1 MQRIVEAHG
10 SASTFQLDILCV
22 RRTAVRL
29 NKNGGVIELTRR
41 NHNLVIPTEE
51 GSPQEARQRLTAFL
65 CGASCGDSS
74 FLGMTNCT
82 KLDYK
87 NKFMNKNILQKTT
100 IILALLLLAAC
111 ATKSKNARIV
121 EDFNKDWNFKIG
133 DYPTAIQ
140 SDFNASDWRA
150 LQLPHDWSIEGAFDK
165 DSKTKQAQ
173 GFLPAGMGWY
183 RKTFTIPQD
192 WENKTVSVEFDGV
205 FKNSEVFINGHSLG
219 IRPNGYISF
228 SYELSK
234 YLKFGEQNIIA
245 VKVDNSA
252 QPNSRWYTGS
262 GIYRNVRLVASDKL
276 HVAEWGTFVTT
287 PEISKEKASVHLEV
301 EVNNASETE
310 KEFRMVSSILNE
322 NNVEVAKAESTEK
335 ISPNAT
341 LKKAQNF
348 TLKNPILWDTEN
360 PYLYKIVTK
369 IYEKSTLVDSYETP
383 LGVRYFNFDAEKG
396 FSLNGKPMKI
406 LGVCLHH
413 DNGALGA
420 VENIHAVRR
429 KLTLLKEMGTNAIRM
444 SHNPHSLEMMQLCD
458 EMGFIVQDEAFDVW
472 KKKKV
477 TNDYHK
483 DWDAWHKKDL
493 EDFIKRDRNHPSVMM
508 WSIGNEI
515 REQFDSTGIA
525 ITRELAQI
533 VKSLDTTR
541 PVTSA
546 LTENVIEKNFIYQSG
561 ALDLLGFNYKHEDYK
576 DFPTRFKGQK
586 IIASESVSA
595 LETRGHYDFPAD
607 GVKAWPTKHGAAFD
621 GNADWTVS
629 AFDQVKSYW
638 GATHEENWKTIKK
651 QDFMAG
657 TFIWTGFDYIGEPDP
672 YPYPARSSYFGIVDL
687 AGLPKDVYYMY
698 QSEWTTKP
706 VLHIF
711 PHWNWKEGQEVD
723 VWAYYNNAD
732 EVELFL
738 NGKSLGK
745 KAKQNDDLHV
755 SWRVKFE
762 PGTLKAISRKDG
774 KVVLEKEIHTAGE
787 ASKIDLKADKS
798 TLKNDTYDLVYVTV
812 SIVDKD
818 GNLLPN
824 ANDLINFEVTGGGK
838 LVGVDNGY
846 QANLDSFKANS
857 CKLFNGK
864 CIAIIQSNGKKENI
878 QLKATTGNG
887 IPVVTLDVKVN

>member
-1 MQRIVEAHG
+1 MAKKH
-10 SASTFQLDILCV
+10 
-22 RRTAVRL
+22 
-29 NKNGGVIELTRR
+29 
-41 NHNLVIPTEE
+41 
-51 GSPQEARQRLTAFL
+51 
-65 CGASCGDSS
+65 
-74 FLGMTNCT
+74 
-82 KLDYK
+82 
-87 NKFMNKNILQKTT
+87 KNIFQKIAIALT
-100 IILALLLLAAC
+100 ILLSTASFAQ
-111 ATKSKNARIV
+111 AKKNRIV
-121 EDFNKDWNFKIG
+121 EDFNKNWNFKLG
-133 DYPTAIQ
+133 DYPQAINANFSTA
-140 SDFNASDWRA
+140 DWRT

-173 GFLPAGMGWY
+173 GFLPAGKGWY
-183 RKTFTIPQD
+183 RKTFTVPAN
-192 WENKTVSVEFDGV
+192 WKNKAVSVEFDGV

-219 IRPNGYISF
+219 MRPNGYISF
-228 SYELSK
+228 AYELSRF
-234 YLKFGEQNIIA
+234 LNFGKQNIIA
-245 VKVDNSA
+245 VKVDNDA

-262 GIYRNVRLVASDKL
+262 GIYRNVRLVASEKL
-276 HVAEWGTFVTT
+276 HVAKWGTYVTT
-287 PEISKEKASVHLEV
+287 PEVSKDKATIHLEV
-301 EVNNASETE
+301 DIDNQNASA
-310 KEFRMVSSILNE
+310 KEFRLVTSIVNAD
-322 NNVEVAKAESTEK
+322 NVEVANTTSIEK
-335 ISPNAT
+335 IGAKTSE
-341 LKKAQNF
+341 KKIHNLALNQP
-348 TLKNPILWDTEN
+348 KLWNTEN
-360 PYLYKIVTK
+360 PYLYKVVTK
-369 IYEKSTLVDSYETP
+369 IYEKSKLIDNYETP
-383 LGVRYFNFDAEKG
+383 LGFRYFDFDAEKG
-396 FSLNGKPMKI
+396 FSLNGVPTKI

-420 VENIHAVRR
+420 VENIHALRR

-444 SHNPHSLEMMQLCD
+444 AHNPHSLEMMKLCD
-458 EMGFIVQDEAFDVW
+458 EMGFIVQDEFTDVW

-483 DWDAWHKKDL
+483 DWDAWHKQDL
-493 EDFIKRDRNHPSVMM
+493 EDFIKRDRNYPSVMM

-533 VKSLDTTR
+533 VKSLDKTR

-576 DFPTRFKGQK
+576 DFPVKFKGQK
-586 IIASESVSA
+586 ILASESVSA
-595 LETRGHYDFPAD
+595 LQTRGHYDFPD
-607 GVKAWPTKHGAAFD
+607 GIKAWPTKHGAPFD

-629 AFDQVKSYW
+629 AYDQVKSYW

-657 TFIWTGFDYIGEPDP
+657 TFIWTGVDYIGEPDP
-672 YPYPARSSYFGIVDL
+672 YPYPARSSYFGIIDL

-698 QSEWTTKP
+698 QSEWAKKP

-711 PHWNWKEGQEVD
+711 PHWNWQKDQEVD

-745 KAKQNDDLHV
+745 KSKQNDDLHI
-755 SWRVKFE
+755 SWRVKYE

-774 KVVLEKEIHTAGE
+774 KVVLEKEIHTAGA
-787 ASKIDLKADKS
+787 ASKIDLKVNKS
-798 TLKNDTYDLVYVTV
+798 VIKNDTYDLVYVTV

-818 GNLLPN
+818 GNLVPN
-824 ANDLINFEVTGGGK
+824 SDHKIDFEVTGGGK

-878 QLKATTGNG
+878 QLTASAVHGMSSTV
-887 IPVVTLDVKVN
+887 IVKVE

>member
-1 MQRIVEAHG
+1 MIKH
-10 SASTFQLDILCV
+10 
-22 RRTAVRL
+22 
-29 NKNGGVIELTRR
+29 
-41 NHNLVIPTEE
+41 
-51 GSPQEARQRLTAFL
+51 
-65 CGASCGDSS
+65 
-74 FLGMTNCT
+74 
-82 KLDYK
+82 
-87 NKFMNKNILQKTT
+87 KNILQKIT
-100 IILALLLLAAC
+100 IALALLL
-111 ATKSKNARIV
+111 TTTSFSQGKKARII
-121 EDFNKDWNFKIG
+121 EDFNKNWNFKLG
-133 DYPTAIQ
+133 DHPEAINPNF
-140 SDFNASDWRA
+140 DAKDWRT

-173 GFLPAGMGWY
+173 GFLPAGKGWY
-183 RKTFTIPQD
+183 RKAFTVPASFKS
-192 WENKTVSVEFDGV
+192 KTIWIEFDGV

-228 SYELSK
+228 SYDLSEF
-234 YLKFGEQNIIA
+234 LNFGQPNIIA
-245 VKVDNSA
+245 VKVDNDA

-262 GIYRNVRLVASDKL
+262 GIYRNVRLVIAEKL
-276 HVAEWGTFVTT
+276 HVDEWGTFVTT

-301 EVNNASETE
+301 KIKNASENQ
-310 KEFRMVSSILNE
+310 KEFKLVSSILDKKND
-322 NNVEVAKAESTEK
+322 EVAKVESIEK
-335 ISPNAT
+335 IASNSSST
-341 LKKAQNF
+341 TTQNF
-348 TLKNPILWDTEN
+348 TLKKPILWDTEN

-369 IYEKSTLVDSYETP
+369 IYEKETLVDNYETP
-383 LGVRYFNFDAEKG
+383 LGIRFFDFDAEKG
-396 FSLNGKPMKI
+396 FSLNGKPTKI

-420 VENIHAVRR
+420 VENIHAVKR
-429 KLTLLKEMGTNAIRM
+429 KLVLMKEMGVNAIRM

-477 TNDYHK
+477 THDYHK

-525 ITRELAQI
+525 ITKELAKI
-533 VKSLDTTR
+533 VKSLDITR

-607 GVKAWPTKHGAAFD
+607 GIKAWPPKHGAPFE

-687 AGLPKDVYYMY
+687 AGFPKDVYYMY

-711 PHWNWKEGQEVD
+711 PHWNWKSGQEVD

-745 KAKQNDDLHV
+745 KSKQNDDLHI

-762 PGTLKAISRKDG
+762 PGTLKAISRKNG

-787 ASKIDLKADKS
+787 AFKIDLAADKKVI
-798 TLKNDTYDLVYVTV
+798 KNDTYDLVYITV
-812 SIVDKD
+812 SITDKD
-818 GNLLPN
+818 RNLLPT
-824 ANDLINFEVTGGGK
+824 ANDLINFEVSGGGK

-846 QANLDSFKANS
+846 QANLDSFKSNS

-864 CIAIIQSNGKKENI
+864 CIAIIQSIGKRQTI
-878 QLKATTGNG
+878 QIKASTGSL
-887 IPVVTLDVKVN
+887 PVSTIEVKVD

>member
-1 MQRIVEAHG
+1 MK
-10 SASTFQLDILCV
+10 S
-22 RRTAVRL
+22 
-29 NKNGGVIELTRR
+29 
-41 NHNLVIPTEE
+41 
-51 GSPQEARQRLTAFL
+51 
-65 CGASCGDSS
+65 
-74 FLGMTNCT
+74 
-82 KLDYK
+82 Y
-87 NKFMNKNILQKTT
+87 KNILQK
-100 IILALLLLAAC
+100 IGIVLVLLLSTAC
-111 ATKSKNARIV
+111 FAQAKKARIV
-121 EDFNKDWNFKIG
+121 EDFNKNWNFKLG
-133 DYPTAIQ
+133 DYPKAINANFSTA
-140 SDFNASDWRA
+140 DWRA
-150 LQLPHDWSIEGAFDK
+150 LQLPHDWSIEGAFNK
-165 DSKTKQAQ
+165 DNPTKQAQ
-173 GFLPAGMGWY
+173 GFLPAGKGWY
-183 RKTFTIPQD
+183 RKIFTVPAN
-192 WENKTVSVEFDGV
+192 WKNKAVSVEFDGV

-228 SYELSK
+228 SYELSQ
-234 YLKFGEQNIIA
+234 YLHFGKQNIIA
-245 VKVDNSA
+245 VKVDNDA

-262 GIYRNVRLVASDKL
+262 GIYRNVRLVASEKL
-276 HVAEWGTFVTT
+276 HVAKWGTYVTA
-287 PEISKEKASVHLEV
+287 PEVSAAKATVRLEV
-301 EVNNASETE
+301 SIDNENASA
-310 KEFRMVSSILNE
+310 KEFKLVTSILNAD
-322 NNVEVAKAESTEK
+322 NVEVANTTSTEK
-335 ISPNAT
+335 IGAKTSA
-341 LKKAQNF
+341 KKIHNLTVNQP
-348 TLKNPILWDTEN
+348 KLWDTEN
-360 PYLYKIVTK
+360 PNLYKVVTK
-369 IYEKSTLVDSYETP
+369 IYENSKLIDNYETP
-383 LGVRYFNFDAEKG
+383 LGFRYFNFDSEKG
-396 FSLNGKPMKI
+396 FSLNGKPTKI

-429 KLTLLKEMGTNAIRM
+429 KLKLLKEMGCNAIRM

-483 DWDAWHKKDL
+483 DWDAWHKQDL
-493 EDFIKRDRNHPSVMM
+493 EDFIKRDRNHPSVIM

-525 ITRELAQI
+525 ITRELAKI

-576 DFPTRFKGQK
+576 DFPERFKGQK
-586 IIASESVSA
+586 ILASESVSA
-595 LETRGHYDFPAD
+595 LETRGHYDFPD
-607 GVKAWPTKHGAAFD
+607 GIKAWPTKYGASFD
-621 GNADWTVS
+621 GNKDWTVS
-629 AFDQVKSYW
+629 AYDQVKSYW

-672 YPYPARSSYFGIVDL
+672 YPYPARSSYFGIIDL

-711 PHWNWKEGQEVD
+711 PHWNWTAGQEVD

-738 NGKSLGK
+738 NGESLGK
-745 KAKQNDDLHV
+745 KAKQNDDLHI

-774 KVVLEKEIHTAGE
+774 KVVLEKEIHTAGT
-787 ASKIDLKADKS
+787 ASKIDLKADKN
-798 TLKNDTYDLVYVTV
+798 TIKNDTYDLVYVTV
-812 SIVDKD
+812 SVVDKD
-818 GNLLPN
+818 GNLSPN
-824 ANDLINFEVTGGGK
+824 ANDLIQFEVTGGGK

-846 QANLDSFKANS
+846 QAGLDSFKANS
-857 CKLFNGK
+857 CKVYNGK
-864 CIAIIQSNGKKENI
+864 CIAIIQSNGKKQNI
-878 QLKATTGNG
+878 QLKASTGNR
-887 IPVVTLDVKVN
+887 IAPSTIDVKVE

>member
-1 MQRIVEAHG
+1 
-10 SASTFQLDILCV
+10 
-22 RRTAVRL
+22 
-29 NKNGGVIELTRR
+29 
-41 NHNLVIPTEE
+41 
-51 GSPQEARQRLTAFL
+51 
-65 CGASCGDSS
+65 
-74 FLGMTNCT
+74 
-82 KLDYK
+82 
-87 NKFMNKNILQKTT
+87 MNKNILKNTAIALAILLTT
-100 IILALLLLAAC
+100 TSFAQG
-111 ATKSKNARIV
+111 KKARII
-121 EDFNKDWNFKIG
+121 EDFNKNWNFKLG
-133 DYPTAIQ
+133 DHPDAIQ
-140 SDFNASDWRA
+140 ANFSTADWRT

-173 GFLPAGMGWY
+173 GFLPAGKGWY
-183 RKTFTIPQD
+183 RKRFTVPASFKS
-192 WENKTVSVEFDGV
+192 KTISVEFDGV

-228 SYELSK
+228 SYDLSAF
-234 YLKFGEQNIIA
+234 LNFGQPNIIA
-245 VKVDNSA
+245 VKVDNDA

-262 GIYRNVRLVASDKL
+262 GIYRNVRLVIAEKL

-287 PEISKEKASVHLEV
+287 PEIYKEKALVHLEV
-301 EVNNASETE
+301 EVKNDSDRE
-310 KEFRMVSSILNE
+310 KEFILVSTIFDK
-322 NNVEVAKAESTEK
+322 NNDDVAEVQATGK
-335 ISPNAT
+335 IAANSSSKKIQDFT
-341 LKKAQNF
+341 LKKP
-348 TLKNPILWDTEN
+348 KLWDTEN
-360 PYLYKIVTK
+360 PYLYKIITK
-369 IYEKSTLVDSYETP
+369 IYEKETLVDNYETP
-383 LGVRYFNFDAEKG
+383 LGVRFFDFDAEKG
-396 FSLNGKPMKI
+396 FSLNGKPTKI

-420 VENIHAVRR
+420 VENIHALKR
-429 KLTLLKEMGTNAIRM
+429 KLVLMKEMGVNAIRM

-525 ITRELAQI
+525 ITKELAKI
-533 VKSLDTTR
+533 VKSLDITR

-586 IIASESVSA
+586 TIASESVSA

-607 GVKAWPTKHGAAFD
+607 GIKAWPPKHGAPFD

-687 AGLPKDVYYMY
+687 AGFPKDVYYMY

-711 PHWNWKEGQEVD
+711 PHWNWKAGQEVD

-745 KAKQNDDLHV
+745 KSKQNDDLHI

-762 PGTLKAISRKDG
+762 SGTLKAISRKNG
-774 KVVLEKEIHTAGE
+774 KVVLEKEIHTAGD
-787 ASKIDLKADKS
+787 AAKIDLKADKQVI
-798 TLKNDTYDLVYVTV
+798 KNDGYDLVYVTV
-812 SIVDKD
+812 SITDAV
-818 GNLLPN
+818 GNSLPT
-824 ANDLINFEVTGGGK
+824 ANDLINFEVSGGGK

-864 CIAIIQSNGKKENI
+864 CIAIIQSTGKRETIKI
-878 QLKATTGNG
+878 KASTGNG
-887 IPVVTLDVKVN
+887 IPVSVLDVKVD

>member
-1 MQRIVEAHG
+1 MVQ
-10 SASTFQLDILCV
+10 
-22 RRTAVRL
+22 
-29 NKNGGVIELTRR
+29 NKNFAL
-41 NHNLVIPTEE
+41 L
-51 GSPQEARQRLTAFL
+51 RL
-65 CGASCGDSS
+65 CER
-74 FLGMTNCT
+74 
-82 KLDYK
+82 K
-87 NKFMNKNILQKTT
+87 NKNMVKKITLAFAILFSVSVSVFAQKQ
-100 IILALLLLAAC
+100 
-111 ATKSKNARIV
+111 ARIV
-121 EDFNKDWNFKIG
+121 EDFNKNWNFKLG
-133 DYPTAIQ
+133 DFPEAVNAN
-140 SDFNASDWRA
+140 FNASDWRT
-150 LQLPHDWSIEGAFDK
+150 LQLPHDWSIESAFDK
-165 DSKTKQAQ
+165 DAKTKQAQ
-173 GFLPAGMGWY
+173 GFLPAGKGWY
-183 RKTFTIPQD
+183 RKVFTIPAN
-192 WENKTVSVEFDGV
+192 WKNKTVSIEFDGV
-205 FKNSEVFINGHSLG
+205 FKNSEVFINGKSFG

-228 SYELSK
+228 GYDLTQH
-234 YLKFGEQNIIA
+234 LNFGKSNVIA
-245 VKVDNSA
+245 VKVDNDS

-276 HVAEWGTFVTT
+276 HVGKWGTFVTT
-287 PEISKEKASVHLEV
+287 TEVTADKSKVHFEV
-301 EVNNASETE
+301 TIDNDNASA
-310 KEFRMVSSILNE
+310 KEFKLVTSIVNAD
-322 NNVEVAKAESTEK
+322 NKEVANFTSTEK
-335 ISPNAT
+335 IGAKTSGKKVHDLEVKQPKLWSP
-341 LKKAQNF
+341 
-348 TLKNPILWDTEN
+348 ES
-360 PYLYKIVTK
+360 PYLYKVITK
-369 IYEKSTLVDSYETP
+369 VYEKLKLVDNYETP
-383 LGVRYFNFDAEKG
+383 LGFRFFNFDSEKG
-396 FSLNGKPMKI
+396 FSLNGVPTKI

-429 KLTLLKEMGTNAIRM
+429 KLALMKEMGANAIRM

-525 ITRELAQI
+525 ITRELAKI

-541 PVTSA
+541 SVTSA

-576 DFPTRFKGQK
+576 DFPTKFKGQK
-586 IIASESVSA
+586 ILASESVSA
-595 LETRGHYDFPAD
+595 LETRGHYDQSD
-607 GVKAWPTKHGAAFD
+607 VIKAWPTKHGAPFD
-621 GNADWTVS
+621 GNSDWTVS
-629 AFDQVKSYW
+629 AYDQVKSYW
-638 GATHEENWKTIKK
+638 GATHEENWKTIKS

-698 QSEWTTKP
+698 QSEWSNKT
-706 VLHIF
+706 VLHIL
-711 PHWNWKEGQEVD
+711 PHWNWTKDQEIN

-745 KAKQNDDLHV
+745 KSKQNDDLHI
-755 SWRVKFE
+755 SWKVKFE
-762 PGTLKAISRKDG
+762 LGTLKAVSRKNG
-774 KVVLEKEIHTAGE
+774 KVVLEKEIKTAGQ
-787 ASKIDLKADKS
+787 ASKIDLKADK
-798 TLKNDTYDLVYVTV
+798 TEIKNDTYGLVYVTV
-812 SIVDKD
+812 SMLDKD
-818 GNLLPN
+818 GNVLPN
-824 ANDLINFEVTGGGK
+824 AMDLINFEVTGGGK

-864 CIAIIQSNGKKENI
+864 CIVIIQSNGKNQNI
-878 QLKATTGNG
+878 QLKATTASLQAST
-887 IPVVTLDVKVN
+887 IKVEVN

>member
-1 MQRIVEAHG
+1 MIKH
-10 SASTFQLDILCV
+10 
-22 RRTAVRL
+22 
-29 NKNGGVIELTRR
+29 
-41 NHNLVIPTEE
+41 
-51 GSPQEARQRLTAFL
+51 
-65 CGASCGDSS
+65 
-74 FLGMTNCT
+74 
-82 KLDYK
+82 
-87 NKFMNKNILQKTT
+87 KNILQNTVIALAILLTT
-100 IILALLLLAAC
+100 KC
-111 ATKSKNARIV
+111 FSQGKKARII
-121 EDFNKDWNFKIG
+121 EDFNKNWNFKLG
-133 DYPTAIQ
+133 DHPDAIQ
-140 SDFNASDWRA
+140 ANFSTADWRT

-173 GFLPAGMGWY
+173 GFLPAGKGWY
-183 RKTFTIPQD
+183 RKTFTFPASFKS
-192 WENKTVSVEFDGV
+192 KTISIEFDGV

-228 SYELSK
+228 SYDLSAF
-234 YLKFGEQNIIA
+234 LNFGQPNVIA
-245 VKVDNSA
+245 VKVDNDA

-262 GIYRNVRLVASDKL
+262 GIYRNVRLVIAEKL
-276 HVAEWGTFVTT
+276 HVDEWGTFVTT

-301 EVNNASETE
+301 KIKNDSDRE
-310 KEFRMVSSILNE
+310 KEFKLVSSILDK
-322 NNVEVAKAESTEK
+322 NNKEVVKAESIEK
-335 ISPNAT
+335 IAGNSSST
-341 LKKAQNF
+341 KIQDFILKK
-348 TLKNPILWDTEN
+348 PILWDTEN
-360 PYLYKIVTK
+360 PYLYKIITK
-369 IYEKSTLVDSYETP
+369 IYEKEELKDNYETP
-383 LGVRYFNFDAEKG
+383 LGIRFFNFDAEKG
-396 FSLNGKPMKI
+396 FSLNGKPTKI

-420 VENIHAVRR
+420 VENIHAVKR
-429 KLTLLKEMGTNAIRM
+429 KLVLMKEMGVNAIRM

-525 ITRELAQI
+525 ITKELAKI
-533 VKSLDTTR
+533 VKSLDITR

-607 GVKAWPTKHGAAFD
+607 GIKAWPPKHGAPFD

-687 AGLPKDVYYMY
+687 AGFPKDVYYLY

-711 PHWNWKEGQEVD
+711 PNWNWKPGQEVD

-745 KAKQNDDLHV
+745 KSKQNDDLHI
-755 SWRVKFE
+755 SWRLKFE
-762 PGTLKAISRKDG
+762 SGTLKAISRKNG
-774 KVVLEKEIHTAGE
+774 KVVLEKEIHTAGD
-787 ASKIDLKADKS
+787 AAKIDLKADKQVI
-798 TLKNDTYDLVYVTV
+798 KNDGYDLVYITV
-812 SIVDKD
+812 SITDAV
-818 GNLLPN
+818 GNSFPT
-824 ANDLINFEVTGGGK
+824 ANDLINFEVSGGGK

-864 CIAIIQSNGKKENI
+864 CIAIIQSTGKRETIKI
-878 QLKATTGNG
+878 KASTGNG
-887 IPVVTLDVKVN
+887 ISVSVLDVKVD